1 MAFMELSPM
10 FGAPGSPSL
19 EYGLDILPFTEVAPF
34 LTPSTLYPFL
44 ADPLFCISWERSNNV
59 IWPPFPMYPVS
70 AANERVQIM
79 LQLPLPVRPVALREL
94 FAHDYSRSPGA
105 VVMSAS
111 RSLVIASS

>member
-10 FGAPGSPSL
+10 YGAPNSPSL
-19 EYGLDILPFTEVAPF
+19 EYGLDILPITEVAPF

-59 IWPPFPMYPVS
+59 IWPPFPTYPVS

-79 LQLPLPVRPVALREL
+79 LQLPLPVRPISSREL
-94 FAHDYSRSPGA
+94 LADDYFRRPVA
-105 VVMSAS
+105 VVMCAS